1 MDSHNCTEPFPAAG
15 ETSDAARNLG
25 HEDGRTTIA
34 TQPTASSSI
43 SSRLRR
49 LSVTFEE
56 SGPPEGFMA
65 ATGGIASSMLT
76 GRSARGSRSLSI
88 ERRDS
93 AYQLQEA
100 SPGLIRNNTIHSVAE
115 EQEPPRTPSE
125 LFAAK
130 LQEPTAT
137 AAFPNGYHFPPKHSF
152 WHSTKD
158 ASITF
163 CNYFITP
170 VGFLVTLYGL
180 NVVAWGGMLFLL
192 LCNACKPS
200 QTSLPCKCSC
210 RVLTRFCFSTSNVP
224 SNLQ

>member
-1 MDSHNCTEPFPAAG
+1 MATANITEPFPAVG
-15 ETSDAARNLG
+15 DETTEATRSPSQDGHGTAATR
-25 HEDGRTTIA
+25 
-34 TQPTASSSI
+34 PTASSSI

-76 GRSARGSRSLSI
+76 GRSARGSISSSL

-93 AYQLQEA
+93 ANQPLDA
-100 SPGLIRNNTIHSVAE
+100 SPGPVRTNTIHSVAE
-115 EQEPPRTPSE
+115 EQEPRHMPFEPYAATLKEPS
-125 LFAAK
+125 A
-130 LQEPTAT
+130 TAT
-137 AAFPNGYHFPPKHSF
+137 FPNGYHFPPKHSS
-152 WHSTKD
+152 WQSTKD

-163 CNYFITP
+163 WNYFITP

-192 LCNACKPS
+192 LCNACKLS
-200 QTSLPCKCSC
+200 
-210 RVLTRFCFSTSNVP
+210 
-224 SNLQ
+224 